1 MDEKARYYLGEAIA
15 KLEAAGFAV
24 TSHALPGEPETVI
37 ADAIQRENIQLLVM
51 GAHGHSPIRHL
62 ILGSTTTT
70 MVRTCQVSVL
80 LFR

>member
-1 MDEKARYYLGEAIA
+1 M
-15 KLEAAGFAV
+15 
-24 TSHALPGEPETVI
+24 TTHALPGEPETVI
-37 ADAIQRENIQLLVM
+37 AEAIKREGIQLLVM

-70 MVRTCQVSVL
+70 MVRTCEVSVL